1 MSICPAKAHTLVLK
15 DEWVLKVQIGK
26 NLYILG
32 NDGYVAIQFA
42 PQNKDKRVGFFPEKT
57 HCNDL
62 MIQ

>member
-32 NDGYVAIQFA
+32 MMDMLPYSSHLKI
-42 PQNKDKRVGFFPEKT
+42 KTKGFFFRKK
-57 HCNDL
+57 HIV
-62 MIQ
+62 MI

>member
-15 DEWVLKVQIGK
+15 DEWVFWAMMDMLPYSSHLKIK
-26 NLYILG
+26 T
-32 NDGYVAIQFA
+32 
-42 PQNKDKRVGFFPEKT
+42 KGFFFSEKT